1 MIETVFAGGLQALN
15 GVAVRAS
22 SFMLASGGWSGF
34 KTSLQNFFQNGLGGK
49 NGGAAGIGIAILV
62 IGIVAAVISF
72 AMHHFNPQ
80 SRMPQWYICL
90 VIGIAGAL
98 IMDGVGTSNTG
109 LMGFLHKCAQW
120 VRSVLGV

>member
-15 GVAVRAS
+15 GAAVRAS

-34 KTSLQNFFQNGLGGK
+34 KTSLQNFFQKGLGGD
-49 NGGAAGIGIAILV
+49 GAAGIGIAILV

-98 IMDGVGTSNTG
+98 VMDGVGDGNTG

>member
-15 GVAVRAS
+15 GAAVHAS

-34 KTSLQNFFQNGLGGK
+34 KTSLQKFFQKGLGGD
-49 NGGAAGIGIAILV
+49 GAAGIGIAILV

-98 IMDGVGTSNTG
+98 IMDGVGDGNTG
-109 LMGFLHKCAQW
+109 LMGFLHKCAKW
-120 VRSVLGV
+120 IRSVLGV